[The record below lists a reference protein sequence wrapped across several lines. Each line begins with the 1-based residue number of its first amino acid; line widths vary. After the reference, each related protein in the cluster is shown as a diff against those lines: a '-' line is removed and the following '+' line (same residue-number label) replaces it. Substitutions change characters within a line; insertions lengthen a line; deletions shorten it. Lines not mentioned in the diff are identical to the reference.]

1 MSLPQIDIWYGSNQT
16 FGRCG
21 NPQRWVNLP
30 GRASSPDGIDSVR
43 WMLNNDETIDH
54 PLPLGPTAFRL
65 LGDGDFNIE
74 LDREALMQG
83 DNTVE
88 IIATD
93 RNGNEAGQ
101 TVAVRYAPASSCPL
115 PHTVNWGQTKEINDV
130 AQVVDGLWRLTD
142 DGVRT
147 VEIGYD
153 RIIAIGDV
161 EWTDYEATTTMII
174 HGYDERPVK
183 QCWPS
188 FGAWAGFVLR
198 WQGHHDWHDIYPRR
212 GWHPLG
218 CLAGYG
224 GNPRKD
230 GYRLRLI
237 RNPYSPIGDGDTQDL
252 IAGGVAYRLKARAE
266 SRPDTPSLYRMKV
279 WPADQTEPD
288 GWQLEGLG
296 GQGELDRGS
305 LLLVAHNTDVTFGDV
320 TVTAV

>member
-1 MSLPQIDIWYGSNQT
+1 
-16 FGRCG
+16 
-21 NPQRWVNLP
+21 
-30 GRASSPDGIDSVR
+30 
-43 WMLNNDETIDH
+43 MLNNDEEIDR

-65 LGDGDFNIE
+65 IGEGDFNIE
-74 LDREALMQG
+74 LDREALIQG

-101 TVAVRYAPASSCPL
+101 TVTVRYAPASSCPL
-115 PHTVNWGQTKEINDV
+115 PHSVNWDQTKEINDV

-153 RIIAIGDV
+153 RIIAIGD
-161 EWTDYEATTTMII
+161 
-174 HGYDERPVK
+174 
-183 QCWPS
+183 
-188 FGAWAGFVLR
+188 
-198 WQGHHDWHDIYPRR
+198 
-212 GWHPLG
+212 
-218 CLAGYG
+218 
-224 GNPRKD
+224 
-230 GYRLRLI
+230 
-237 RNPYSPIGDGDTQDL
+237 GDTQDL
-252 IAGGVAYRLKARAE
+252 IACGVAYRLKARAE

-279 WPADQTEPD
+279 WPADQGEPD

-305 LLLVAHNTDVTFGDV
+305 LLLVAHNADVTFGDV